1 MYFLLLDIH
10 KERASYAETESGKK
24 KVIPSSVNNVRKSAM
39 KLVLFIN
46 VNMIVV
52 IIMNDDGH

>member
-1 MYFLLLDIH
+1 MYFLLLEIH
-10 KERASYAETESGKK
+10 KERASYARTESGKNN
-24 KVIPSSVNNVRKSAM
+24 VMPSSVNNVRKSAM

-52 IIMNDDGH
+52 IIMNADGH